1 MAEGRKAR
9 LPFLQPADAN
19 EGCSCECE
27 HTHTDTVRTHLDFQ
41 CPSSMLQDNLVVEPP
56 TSFFPNG
63 TDVFNLPLPGIS
75 LLHACQDPGAEPTQV
90 RDNPIINAHEV
101 LNVVQF

>member
-1 MAEGRKAR
+1 
-9 LPFLQPADAN
+9 
-19 EGCSCECE
+19 
-27 HTHTDTVRTHLDFQ
+27 
-41 CPSSMLQDNLVVEPP
+41 MLQDNLVVEPP
-56 TSFFPNG
+56 TSFFPSG

-90 RDNPIINAHEV
+90 RDNSIVNAHEV